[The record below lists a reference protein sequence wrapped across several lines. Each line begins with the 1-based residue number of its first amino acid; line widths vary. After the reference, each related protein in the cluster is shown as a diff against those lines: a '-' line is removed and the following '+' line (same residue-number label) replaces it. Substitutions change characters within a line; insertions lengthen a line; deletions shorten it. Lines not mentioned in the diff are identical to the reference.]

1 MYVPQICCLFLL
13 GKLLKKDEVIY
24 SEHLDNHRL
33 DSVINILLFLGY
45 HMSICHQSVLFSED
59 FKRCRYSEVDMS
71 LFPFDSSTLEN
82 SQNI

>member
-45 HMSICHQSVLFSED
+45 HMSICHQFQSFLFSED
-59 FKRCRYSEVDMS
+59 LRDVGTQK
-71 LFPFDSSTLEN
+71 
-82 SQNI
+82 